1 MRGLLLLLFF
11 QCCGELIKIATGTV
25 LPGAVIGLLLLF
37 IALLA
42 RGGVPDSVSEAG
54 NKLIARLP
62 LLLTAPSVGLFFL
75 GERMQ
80 GQWWAMVFAVVGGT
94 LITFLFSAIVMAKLT
109 QWQEGR
115 LR

>member
-37 IALLA
+37 VALLI
-42 RGGVPDSVSEAG
+42 RGGVPDSVDAVGS
-54 NKLIARLP
+54 KLIARLP

-75 GERMQ
+75 GERMH
-80 GQWWAMVFAVVGGT
+80 GQWLPMLFAVVAGT
-94 LITFLFSAIVMAKLT
+94 VITFLFSAIVMAQLT
-109 QWQEGR
+109 QRRER

>member
-11 QCCGELIKIATGTV
+11 QCCGELIKLATGTV

-37 IALLA
+37 LTLLV
-42 RGGVPDSVSEAG
+42 RGSVPDSVDESG
-54 NKLIARLP
+54 SKLIARLP

-75 GERMQ
+75 GDRMQ
-80 GQWWAMVFAVVGGT
+80 GQWLAMLLAVVGGT
-94 LITFLFSAIVMAKLT
+94 FLTLLFSAIVMAKLT
-109 QWQEGR
+109 QWWEGR

>member
-11 QCCGELIKIATGTV
+11 QCCGELIKIATGTA

-37 IALLA
+37 IALLV
-42 RGGVPDSVSEAG
+42 RGSVPASVDEAG
-54 NKLIARLP
+54 SKLIARLP

-75 GERMQ
+75 GERMH
-80 GQWWAMVFAVVGGT
+80 GQWVPMLLAVIGGT
-94 LITFLFSAIVMAKLT
+94 LITLLFSAIVMSKLT
-109 QWQEGR
+109 QWREGR